1 MFLLLEIFGNMCI
14 IVISFPGYG
23 KINFEI
29 NPSFLITLF
38 FYVTKKSGEKFEYF
52 KNKKSFQDEIKSISC
67 FKGLSVSRNCFRPER
82 GPLKENGKQ

>member
-1 MFLLLEIFGNMCI
+1 MCI
-14 IVISFPGYG
+14 IVIAFPGYG

-29 NPSFLITLF
+29 NLSFLITLF

-52 KNKKSFQDEIKSISC
+52 KNKKSF
-67 FKGLSVSRNCFRPER
+67 KGLSVSRNCFRPER